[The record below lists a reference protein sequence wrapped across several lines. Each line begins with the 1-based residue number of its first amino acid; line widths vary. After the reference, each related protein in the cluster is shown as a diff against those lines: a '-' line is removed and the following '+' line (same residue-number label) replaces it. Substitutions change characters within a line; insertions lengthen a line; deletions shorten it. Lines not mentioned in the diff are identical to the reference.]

1 MRCNTI
7 VAVTLFGLAV
17 SSASA
22 QQWADKMFKERSHD
36 FGAVARGAKS
46 EHRFE
51 LTNLYKEDIHIAGV
65 RTSCGC
71 TTPRIEKETLKTWE
85 KSAIIAHF
93 NTNSFTGHKSATVTV
108 TIDKPYY
115 AEVQLQV
122 KGFIRS
128 DIVFD
133 PGEVNFGN
141 IDPEKPMQKLVKVTF
156 AGRSDWE
163 IVDVRSAN
171 ARFEVELSDA
181 ERNGGRVTYNMLVRL
196 TPGSPAGYL
205 RDQLT
210 VVTNDSSLKNIPL
223 MVEGT
228 VESLLTLSPSSLFLG
243 VLEPGQKVTKQLVV
257 RSKKPF
263 KVVDVK
269 CSDDCFEFTSSDEVK
284 TLHIIPVTYTA
295 DDHPGDI
302 SQQIEIVTD
311 VATASC
317 QATATIKASGAE

>member
-7 VAVTLFGLAV
+7 LAAALV
-17 SSASA
+17 LLTAGGAFA
-22 QQWADKMFKERSHD
+22 QEWATKMFKERSHD
-36 FGAVARGAKS
+36 FGTVARGAKS
-46 EHRFE
+46 EFRFE
-51 LTNLYKEDIHIAGV
+51 LTNLYKEDIHISSV

-71 TTPRIEKETLKTWE
+71 TTPTIEKETLKTWE
-85 KSAIIAHF
+85 KGAIVAHF
-93 NTNSFTGHKSATVTV
+93 NTKSFTGQKNATVTV

-122 KGFIRS
+122 QGFIRS

-133 PGEVNFGN
+133 PGEVNFGE
-141 IDPEKPMQKLVKVTF
+141 IDPEKPMQQLVKVTF

-171 ARFEVELSDA
+171 AKFEVELSDA
-181 ERNGGRVTYNMLVRL
+181 ERNGGQVNYNMLVRL
-196 TPGSPAGYL
+196 LPGSPAGYL

-210 VVTNDSSLKNIPL
+210 IVTNDSSSKNIPL
-223 MVEGT
+223 TVEGN
-228 VESLLTLSPSSLFLG
+228 VSSLLTLSPSSLFLG

-263 KVVDVK
+263 KVMDVK
-269 CSDDCFEFTSSDEVK
+269 CGDDCFQFTNSDQSK
-284 TLHIIPVTYTA
+284 TLHIIPITYTA
-295 DDHPGDI
+295 GDAPGEV
-302 SQQIEIVTD
+302 SQEIQIVTD

-317 QATATIKASGAE
+317 QATATIKATSAE